1 MLELEIRARI
11 RAMIETGQ
19 LPCDEPEATWAG
31 TGEGKRCAA
40 CAEAI
45 LSTEFEFEVDFRG
58 RSLRLHRLCHAI
70 WLEECAPS
78 PAE

>member
-1 MLELEIRARI
+1 MPELEIRARI
-11 RAMIETGQ
+11 RTMIETGE

-31 TGEGKRCAA
+31 TGGGTRCAA
-40 CAEAI
+40 CAEPI

-58 RSLRLHRLCHAI
+58 RSLTLHRLCHAI

-78 PAE
+78 TAE